1 MGQERE
7 KEIFGLLMRV
17 KKVSVIVPVYNVE
30 PYLRRCLD
38 SLVNQTLKDIEII
51 CINDCS
57 SDNSLAI
64 LKEYAEKDERI
75 NIIDFE
81 KNQGV
86 SVARNAGIEI
96 AKGEYIGL
104 VDSDDYVD
112 LDFYEKLHEK
122 AKETDADMVKASLK
136 KKKVDWIKEYSYLAS
151 IKKSKYNDILYHWC
165 YIYKVNFLKKNQINY
180 PKGIKFAEDTVFL
193 VKSLF
198 YSNKIEIVDNVF
210 YHYLLREYGAAT
222 SNIGEVICNAYGM
235 PLVFD
240 FMNRTAKDK
249 NEYDFFF
256 RSIFVDHL
264 LMFFARVTSEY
275 RKNHACIITDIYR
288 NRLYQVTL
296 KNIPEFL
303 NESDFENADTLL
315 KKLND
320 NIDFLQYP
328 KIQADNLQNRK
339 LYIWGAGANGV
350 DALAQCDNNSWKIEA
365 FLDSN
370 PQIREFQGYKI
381 LSPNSL
387 LNSANRDFFIII
399 SSRLYANEIAKICE
413 QAGLKEGMDF
423 WKPC

>member
-1 MGQERE
+1 MASNP
-7 KEIFGLLMRV
+7 
-17 KKVSVIVPVYNVE
+17 KVSVIVPVYNVE

-64 LKEYAEKDERI
+64 LKEYAERDERI
-75 NIIDFE
+75 NIIDFKE
-81 KNQGV
+81 NQGV

-136 KKKVDWIKEYSYLAS
+136 KKTVDRIKEYSYLAS
-151 IKKSKYNDILYHWC
+151 IKKSKYYNELYHWC
-165 YIYKVNFLKKNQINY
+165 YIYRLNFLKKNQINY
-180 PKGIKFAEDTVFL
+180 PKGIRFSEDAVFL

-210 YHYLLREYGAAT
+210 YHYILREYGAAT

-235 PLVFD
+235 SLVFD
-240 FMNRTAKDK
+240 FMNKAVKDR
-249 NEYDFFF
+249 NEYEDFFCN
-256 RSIFVDHL
+256 IFVSNL
-264 LMFFARVTSEY
+264 LIFFAGVAPEY
-275 RKNHACIITDIYR
+275 RKNHAYIMADIYR
-288 NRLYQVTL
+288 NRLYQVAL

-303 NESDFENADTLL
+303 NESDFENADILL

-320 NIDFLQYP
+320 NIDLLRYP
-328 KIQADNLQNRK
+328 KIQTDNFQNRK
-339 LYIWGAGANGV
+339 LYIWGAGADGV
-350 DALAQCDNNSWKIEA
+350 GALAQCDNNGWEIEA

-387 LNSANRDFFIII
+387 LSSANGDFFIII
-399 SSRLYANEIAKICE
+399 SSRFYANVIARICE

-423 WKPC
+423 WKPS

>member
-1 MGQERE
+1 M
-7 KEIFGLLMRV
+7 KNP
-17 KKVSVIVPVYNVE
+17 KVSVIIPVYNVE
-30 PYLRRCLD
+30 PYLCRCLD
-38 SLVNQTLKDIEII
+38 SLVNQTLQDIEII

-86 SVARNAGIEI
+86 SIARNAGIEI

-112 LDFYEKLHEK
+112 LDFYEKLHKK
-122 AKETDADMVKASLK
+122 AKDTDADMVKASLK
-136 KKKVDWIKEYSYLAS
+136 KKKVDWIKEYPYFAS
-151 IKKSKYNDILYHWC
+151 IKNGKYYDVLYHCC
-165 YIYKVNFLKKNQINY
+165 YIYRVNFLKRHQINY
-180 PKGIKFAEDTVFL
+180 PEGIKFSEDTFFL

-198 YSNKIEIVDNVF
+198 YSNKIEIANNVF

-222 SNIGEVICNAYGM
+222 SHIGEAIRNAYGM
-235 PLVFD
+235 PLIFD
-240 FMNRTAKDK
+240 FMNKTVRDK
-249 NEYDFFF
+249 NEYEDFFCN
-256 RSIFVDHL
+256 IFIGHL
-264 LMFFARVTSEY
+264 LMFFVRVTYEY
-275 RKNHACIITDIYR
+275 RKYLACTITDIYK
-288 NRLYQVTL
+288 NRLYTVTL

-328 KIQADNLQNRK
+328 KIQTDNLQNRK

-350 DALAQCDNNSWKIEA
+350 DALAQCDNNNWKIEA

-370 PQIREFQGYKI
+370 PQVEEFLGYKI
-381 LSPNSL
+381 LPPNSL

-399 SSRLYANEIAKICE
+399 SSRFYANEIARICE
-413 QAGLKEGMDF
+413 QAGLKEGIDF
-423 WKPC
+423 WKPS